1 MQLSAKLQKFSEYCN
16 RNDYTTLNR
25 VCIDRLSTARD
36 GPGRLPRPRPIRPIP
51 MPRPRGRRSA
61 EPRRTGQD

>member
-1 MQLSAKLQKFSEYCN
+1 MNKFCL
-16 RNDYTTLNR
+16 TLILFCCAA
-25 VCIDRLSTARD
+25 VLIMPQAAEARD

-51 MPRPRGRRSA
+51 HYRPRGRRSA